1 MRKKIFLALL
11 TLAVAS
17 SVFAA
22 EIEPLKAEPAKTE
35 SIESNLAE
43 YPPDPEESWT
53 DRLILYIP
61 NRFVDF
67 LDIGDASV
75 GLGPTLKAKL
85 WATRYVAF
93 GAGFGGSAKLIKA
106 YNRQYGAALEQ
117 GWNAS
122 FLMLS
127 AEDTEMYET
136 TRDVQKYFLYH
147 TGIPQIN
154 DSVYNFWTGP
164 RDIFSI
170 GAQLAVL
177 LDLELQVHPFEAI
190 DFLAGIFFL
199 DPKGDDFTM
208 KEIGN

>member
-1 MRKKIFLALL
+1 MRKKIFGVALLAL
-11 TLAVAS
+11 TMAS
-17 SVFAA
+17 FAFA
-22 EIEPLKAEPAKTE
+22 DSNE
-35 SIESNLAE
+35 SIESNLAQ
-43 YPPDPEESWT
+43 YPPNPSESWGN
-53 DRLILYIP
+53 RLLLYIP
-61 NRFVDF
+61 NRVVDF
-67 LDIGDASV
+67 LDIADASV

-93 GAGFGGSAKLIKA
+93 GAGFGGSASLIKA
-106 YNRQYGAALEQ
+106 YNRQYGAGLQQ

-136 TRDVQKYFLYH
+136 TRDVQKYFLYEK
-147 TGIPQIN
+147 GIPSIDN
-154 DSVYNFWTGP
+154 SVYNFWTGP

-177 LDLELQVHPFEAI
+177 LDLQLEVHPFEAV

-208 KEIGN
+208 KDIEN